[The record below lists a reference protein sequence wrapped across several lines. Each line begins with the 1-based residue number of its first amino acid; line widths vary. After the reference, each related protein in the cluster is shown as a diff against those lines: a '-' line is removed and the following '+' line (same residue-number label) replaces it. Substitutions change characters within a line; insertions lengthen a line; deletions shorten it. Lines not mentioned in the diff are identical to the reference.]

1 MKYYLSWVALGLLMG
16 GLVLLLEVHALQS
29 PGMAMIG
36 LFGAH
41 AAPASAPGVLA

>member
-16 GLVLLLEVHALQS
+16 GLVMLLEVHAVQ
-29 PGMAMIG
+29 PAGIATIG

-41 AAPASAPGVLA
+41 AGPATAGVSA